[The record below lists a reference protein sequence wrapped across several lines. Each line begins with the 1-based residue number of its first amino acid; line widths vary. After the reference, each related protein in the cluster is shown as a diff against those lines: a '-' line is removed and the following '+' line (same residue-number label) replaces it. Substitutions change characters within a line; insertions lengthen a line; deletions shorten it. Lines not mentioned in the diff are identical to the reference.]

1 MENHF
6 LLFKPANDSLRDSCP
21 SRKPLASTVMAMELQ
36 SGSTASATEH
46 KSKPN
51 LIRLQSFCVRRQQPG
66 ATCWATAQCLQGNKC
81 CQQWPA
87 TAFWHLCTPVRT
99 AVKDTWRWLEGH
111 LNTFD
116 RSDCIFC
123 FFIQESL
130 LSTVL
135 WWNGLL
141 TKMWPLMHYNRKW
154 EGKKAPVSVRL
165 DLVAEWIINE
175 EWP

>member
-1 MENHF
+1 MSEPLKVENHF

-21 SRKPLASTVMAMELQ
+21 SWKALASTVTVMELQ
-36 SGSTASATEH
+36 SGSMASATEH

-51 LIRLQSFCVRRQQPG
+51 LIRLQSFSVRRQQPG
-66 ATCWATAQCLQGNKC
+66 ATCWATAQCLPGNKC

-87 TAFWHLCTPVRT
+87 TAFWHLCTSVRNG
-99 AVKDTWRWLEGH
+99 VKDTWRWLEGH

-116 RSDCIFC
+116 RSDCIFG

-141 TKMWPLMHYNRKW
+141 IKSGCWCIIIENGG
-154 EGKKAPVSVRL
+154 GKKHLCV
-165 DLVAEWIINE
+165 
-175 EWP
+175 